1 MDKQSAKGKTIT
13 ETLKEIGIKRSTCH
27 SWLKPHDQKNV
38 RSPAVTMLTPD
49 EKKAIEDVKEE
60 HPLMRQRCCL
70 AHYSNQS
77 FSHYFDHRT
86 IN

>member
-13 ETLKEIGIKRSTCH
+13 ETLKEISIKRSTCH

-60 HPLMRQRCCL
+60 HTLMRQRQIQGTLRIKGPCL
-70 AHYSNQS
+70 S
-77 FSHYFDHRT
+77 FSS
-86 IN
+86 